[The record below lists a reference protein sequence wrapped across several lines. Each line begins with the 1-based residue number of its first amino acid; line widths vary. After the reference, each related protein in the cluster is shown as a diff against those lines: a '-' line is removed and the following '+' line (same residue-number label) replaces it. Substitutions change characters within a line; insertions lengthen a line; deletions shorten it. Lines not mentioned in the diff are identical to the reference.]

1 MNDKLKILMNEE
13 FRTSLQLVV
22 LNIPTTHVSVNVQQT
37 QIKPSLVTNLIQ
49 INQHLLVE
57 KPYFLNQKFST
68 T

>member
-1 MNDKLKILMNEE
+1 MNEE